1 MDGHDL
7 PRGIMDELKQPT
19 TKTPMYN
26 IVHRVAQAERLQEE
40 IMLDRHQIIAL
51 DTQQNANREALGH
64 LERKKLKTASKVWM
78 NMGEFFI
85 KMPRET
91 SIAIV
96 KEEQT
101 TLRKQIETVRNDLS
115 TKVATLKETEGERLN
130 PGFDLKAVARKDLY
144 GKAHG

>member
-1 MDGHDL
+1 
-7 PRGIMDELKQPT
+7 
-19 TKTPMYN
+19 
-26 IVHRVAQAERLQEE
+26 
-40 IMLDRHQIIAL
+40 
-51 DTQQNANREALGH
+51 
-64 LERKKLKTASKVWM
+64 M

-115 TKVATLKETEGERLN
+115 TKVATLKETGESTRCPLR
-130 PGFDLKAVARKDLY
+130 PRIPCCGRKTAAVPRPCRRPAPLRQASV
-144 GKAHG
+144 G